1 MIPTKRPPEKTV
13 NGHNGHH
20 NGVRPNSQPGGPP
33 PGWPRKRTSVYPF
46 LLDLGLVLAAFGII
60 ILRPL
65 VSELASNIAIVI
77 GVALAVVALVGWLRE
92 ARAEYEELSD

>member
-13 NGHNGHH
+13 NGHSNGARL
-20 NGVRPNSQPGGPP
+20 NDQPGGPP

-46 LLDLGLVLAAFGII
+46 LLDLGLVLAAFGLI

-65 VSELASNIAIVI
+65 VSELASNVAIVV
-77 GVALAVVALVGWLRE
+77 GLALATVALVGWLRE
-92 ARAEYEELSD
+92 AQAEYKELSD

>member
-1 MIPTKRPPEKTV
+1 MTPTKRPPEKTV
-13 NGHNGHH
+13 NGHNVHY
-20 NGVRPNSQPGGPP
+20 NGARLNGQPGGPP

-46 LLDLGLVLAAFGII
+46 LLDLGLVLAAFGLI

-65 VSELASNIAIVI
+65 VSELAGNVAIVI